1 METPGYFRTCYRLLT
16 RLFIEYSLF
25 RSIIRNKAKYSR
37 MDQVKFVEE
46 SPFLGK
52 DKNTWKSFIRNR
64 LSHENKEKRRKKYD
78 KSSNISTSHQN
89 QNPCSLGFRKT
100 KKMLVRLLIT
110 KSTIYNDSSLAVNF
124 KDTKL
129 KYIFYP

>member
-46 SPFLGK
+46 SPFLGT

-64 LSHENKEKRRKKYD
+64 LSHENKEKRRKNMTNLPTYPLPTKIKIPALLD
-78 KSSNISTSHQN
+78 FVKQ
-89 QNPCSLGFRKT
+89 RKCWF
-100 KKMLVRLLIT
+100 
-110 KSTIYNDSSLAVNF
+110 DC
-124 KDTKL
+124 
-129 KYIFYP
+129 